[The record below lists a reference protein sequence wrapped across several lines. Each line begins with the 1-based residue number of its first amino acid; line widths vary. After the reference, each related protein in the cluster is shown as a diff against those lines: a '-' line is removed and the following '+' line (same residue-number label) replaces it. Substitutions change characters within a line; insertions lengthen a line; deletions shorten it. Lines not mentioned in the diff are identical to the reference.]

1 MQWVSTTDSLLATVR
16 ALDLPAAEGYAWC
29 AGEASVMAELRTIL
43 VEDKGLDRHAMRV
56 AAYWKRGATAHH
68 ENLEG

>member
-1 MQWVSTTDSLLATVR
+1 LLETVR
-16 ALDLPAAEGYAWC
+16 ALELPPGEGYAWC
-29 AGEASVMAELRTIL
+29 AGEASAMAKLRRLL